1 VSDGDRKVGYDEAV
15 RITGLRKGVLYKLV
29 RSNQIPHYRISK
41 HSTVFSVREL
51 GAWLVSRRAGRAHEP
66 KQDVSGQQR
75 GARGRWIRQE
85 ARGLKPQLKHRASS
99 PTAITPLEPSRERK
113 KPMPPVMHE
122 SGGLLMGTSDGD
134 ATMGDATT
142 KTADR
147 WLGANTEGQL
157 ECSCEDCQWAG
168 SESRRVRS
176 SVPSSMRP
184 SPPVSP
190 SVKPEAMSSR
200 DARQAYLT
208 SVARVMASVQVL
220 GAQLLAI
227 VCPLCGESCGG
238 ACVTGA
244 RTTGARDADAEAEAI
259 GKTST
264 TT

>member
-1 VSDGDRKVGYDEAV
+1 MSDADRKVDYDEASSL
-15 RITGLRKGVLYKLV
+15 TGLPKRVLYKRV
-29 RSNQIPHYRISK
+29 RSNQIPHYKLSK

-51 GAWLVSRRAGRAHEP
+51 EIWLASLRAGRLRAQRRGP
-66 KQDVSGQQR
+66 SVNVDV
-75 GARGRWIRQE
+75 
-85 ARGLKPQLKHRASS
+85 KPQPKHRASS

-134 ATMGDATT
+134 ATMSAEM

-147 WLGANTEGQL
+147 WLGVNAEGQL

-190 SVKPEAMSSR
+190 SVKPEAMPSR

-238 ACVTGA
+238 ACVIGA
-244 RTTGARDADAEAEAI
+244 RTTGTRDAEAV